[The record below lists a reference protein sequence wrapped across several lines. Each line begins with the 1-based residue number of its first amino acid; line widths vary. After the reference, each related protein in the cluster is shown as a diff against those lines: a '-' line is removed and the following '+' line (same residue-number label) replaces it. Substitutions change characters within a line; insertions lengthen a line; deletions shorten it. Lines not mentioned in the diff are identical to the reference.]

1 MQHINV
7 PYNGN
12 KSDLKE
18 YCNTILSVLA
28 FFPRS
33 GFDKSSFLVLAPR
46 LYKKKIILKSYTFE
60 NIVIKY
66 KNNFGTS
73 VGPMRNSTN
82 NYDIWSNFGQN
93 KNPS

>member
-1 MQHINV
+1 MTSCDVDVIFAQWRHIVAPIALNEMFKNEDYFTLTFVQHINV
-7 PYNGN
+7 PYNGY

-46 LYKKKIILKSYTFE
+46 LYQKKIIL
-60 NIVIKY
+60 
-66 KNNFGTS
+66 
-73 VGPMRNSTN
+73 NS
-82 NYDIWSNFGQN
+82 
-93 KNPS
+93 

>member
-1 MQHINV
+1 MSFLSDDVILANLSLNKMFKNEDYFTLSFVQHINV

-28 FFPRS
+28 FFPRF

-46 LYKKKIILKSYTFE
+46 LYQKNFILKS
-60 NIVIKY
+60 
-66 KNNFGTS
+66 
-73 VGPMRNSTN
+73 
-82 NYDIWSNFGQN
+82 
-93 KNPS
+93 